1 MVRSESVRRSG
12 GGTGSGIRG
21 GSRSD
26 REERRF
32 ELAGRITDRDRA
44 IFRLLYEHR
53 VLTTGQVADIGFPT
67 IRKAQERLAILFDL
81 GAVDRFRPRSWS
93 GSNPFHFVLGTAGA
107 AVIAAERDVEISD
120 LHWHRNV
127 GSALG
132 ASSHL
137 PHLVGSN
144 GFFTAL
150 VRVAR
155 ERGDASLVEWWSD
168 RRCAAEWGEVVRPD
182 GYAVWVEGEK
192 RLPFLFEYDRASE
205 RLGRLE
211 VKLPGY
217 AALARA
223 AKHPTWVLFCFPT
236 NGREA
241 AARLVLGHPEVAV
254 ATAVLAPG
262 QAPDTAVWLVV
273 GETGPRR
280 RLADLGHPARAL
292 ELTRS
297 R

>member
-1 MVRSESVRRSG
+1 VVRSESVRRSCG
-12 GGTGSGIRG
+12 GIGS

-53 VLTTGQVADIGFPT
+53 VLTTAQVADIGFPT
-67 IRKAQERLAILFDL
+67 IRKAQKRLAIPFDL
-81 GAVDRFRPRSWS
+81 EAVDHFRPRSWS

-120 LHWHRNV
+120 LHWHRNP

-155 ERGDASLVEWWSD
+155 AW
-168 RRCAAEWGEVVRPD
+168 
-182 GYAVWVEGEK
+182 
-192 RLPFLFEYDRASE
+192 
-205 RLGRLE
+205 
-211 VKLPGY
+211 
-217 AALARA
+217 
-223 AKHPTWVLFCFPT
+223 
-236 NGREA
+236 
-241 AARLVLGHPEVAV
+241 
-254 ATAVLAPG
+254 
-262 QAPDTAVWLVV
+262 
-273 GETGPRR
+273 
-280 RLADLGHPARAL
+280 
-292 ELTRS
+292 
-297 R
+297 